1 MQDFE
6 LTDVAIRDATDGD
19 GRTIEGV
26 LMAYGEPIRGSTREY
41 GSARETFAPGSFQPA
56 IDAVARGERIPI
68 VDEHYGTP
76 VGYADRLWDEG
87 GKLHYSGRLL
97 TMQAARDFAE
107 RVAGKV
113 LRVSAEFHPGEIQR
127 GYGTVTHTKIKF
139 MTAIAGSY
147 APAYAGTSAS
157 VRSVGGPEVTEV
169 RETDPA
175 PEPVPDP
182 KPTPPSRDE
191 MVQIATAITA
201 DAMRGAAARAAFGGE
216 LVVDPFAAWRGLTLG
231 EMAQRALNTKSDR
244 TEYGTPVF
252 GSEASWPKVAARAL
266 DDLVTTA
273 GANAGAITP
282 GVFGEVQGIVNLGR
296 PSITA
301 FGGPRA
307 IPDGSGMTLDWPY
320 FDGTL
325 TDFVGAQSAEKAAI
339 TSGTL
344 DIKKGSEALATYAG
358 GADISYQL
366 LRRAQS
372 SYIEMWT
379 RVMLA
384 AWALVTNTAF
394 VTELESGS
402 VTSDFA
408 EALSAV
414 DATEFKNLLID
425 ASVAV
430 QVATGRPAEFVLAS
444 TTAYKQFAKLY
455 TPIVSGLTNTGT
467 GTVNIRTLD
476 VAVGTL
482 PLIHEPALT
491 AGKMIVSNQLAA
503 AWFEDGPFQ
512 AQAEDVEKLG
522 RNVAIW
528 SMGAGARFI
537 PAGIIEMYD
546 VTP

>member
-1 MQDFE
+1 MSEREIGFALRE
-6 LTDVAIRDATDGD
+6 GGD
-19 GRTIEGV
+19 GAPYLEESLV
-26 LMAYGEPIRGSTREY
+26 VPYGQQITGTPEY
-41 GSARETFAPGSFQPA
+41 GSATEEFELGAFRDHRTGVVLDVHSGVPVSGRLPTREDASGFYVGPGPLLNTDRAREFATLVREGVIGPSVEFAPGE
-56 IDAVARGERIPI
+56 VRR
-68 VDEHYGTP
+68 T
-76 VGYADRLWDEG
+76 R
-87 GKLHYSGRLL
+87 SGVSH
-97 TMQAARDFAE
+97 T
-107 RVAGKV
+107 RVAG
-113 LRVSAEFHPGEIQR
+113 F
-127 GYGTVTHTKIKF
+127 
-139 MTAIAGSY
+139 AGV
-147 APAYAGTSAS
+147 AGTYRAAYSGAFA
-157 VRSVGGPEVTEV
+157 VRHMEGQRVTDIRDTEPEPTPV
-169 RETDPA
+169 
-175 PEPVPDP
+175 PVPDP
-182 KPTPPSRDE
+182 KPAPAPEPVTRAQMAE
-191 MVQIATAITA
+191 IATAITA
-201 DAMRGAAARAAFGGE
+201 DAIRKVNFNVATNGNG
-216 LVVDPFAAWRGLTLG
+216 DPFEAWRGLTLG
-231 EMAQRALNTKSDR
+231 QMAQRAMNTKSER
-244 TEYGTPVF
+244 TEWGTPVA
-252 GSEASWPKVAARAL
+252 GSAAAFPQLAMRAL

-301 FGGPRA
+301 FGGARQ
-307 IPDGSGMTLDWPY
+307 IPDASGMTLDWPY

-444 TTAYKQFAKLY
+444 TTAYKQFAKLF
-455 TPIVSGLTNTGT
+455 TPVTTLFNTGL
-467 GTVNIRTLD
+467 GTTNIRTLE
-476 VAVGTL
+476 VAVGNL

-491 AGKMIVSNQLAA
+491 AGKLIVSNQLAA
-503 AWFEDGPFQ
+503 AWFEDGPFI

-522 RNVAIW
+522 KNIALW

>member
-1 MQDFE
+1 VAEETEGQPVQVVAGE
-6 LTDVAIRDATDGD
+6 VTGVTKADVAAIARSITDEAM
-19 GRTIEGV
+19 RTI
-26 LMAYGEPIRGSTREY
+26 A
-41 GSARETFAPGSFQPA
+41 ARE
-56 IDAVARGERIPI
+56 
-68 VDEHYGTP
+68 
-76 VGYADRLWDEG
+76 
-87 GKLHYSGRLL
+87 
-97 TMQAARDFAE
+97 
-107 RVAGKV
+107 
-113 LRVSAEFHPGEIQR
+113 
-127 GYGTVTHTKIKF
+127 
-139 MTAIAGSY
+139 
-147 APAYAGTSAS
+147 
-157 VRSVGGPEVTEV
+157 
-169 RETDPA
+169 
-175 PEPVPDP
+175 
-182 KPTPPSRDE
+182 
-191 MVQIATAITA
+191 
-201 DAMRGAAARAAFGGE
+201 AFGGE
-216 LVVDPFAAWRGLTLG
+216 AVVDPFANWRGLTLG
-231 EMAQRALNTKSDR
+231 EMAHRAMNSDKR
-244 TEYGTPVF
+244 ED
-252 GSEASWPKVAARAL
+252 ALWPQIAARAL

-282 GVFGEVQGIVNLGR
+282 GVFGDVNGIINAGR

-301 FGGPRA
+301 FGGPRS
-307 IPDGSGMTLDWPY
+307 IPDASGMTLDWPY

-366 LRRAQS
+366 LRRANT
-372 SYIEMWT
+372 SYIEIWT

-408 EALSAV
+408 EALSGV

-455 TPIVSGLTNTGT
+455 TPVTTLFNTGL
-467 GTVNIRTLD
+467 GTTNIRTLE
-476 VAVGTL
+476 VAVGNL
-482 PLIHEPALT
+482 PLIHEPSLT
-491 AGKMIVSNQLAA
+491 AGKLIVSNQLAA

>member
-6 LTDVAIRDATDGD
+6 LRDLAIRDATEGD

-26 LMAYGEPIRGSTREY
+26 VMVYGEPVRGSTREY
-41 GSARETFAPGSFQPA
+41 GSSVETFAPGSFRDVIA
-56 IDAVARGERIPI
+56 KGDRIPV
-68 VDEHYGTP
+68 VDQHYGEP
-76 VGYADRLWDEG
+76 VGYADRLWEDG
-87 GKLHYSGRLL
+87 SHVRFSGRLFS
-97 TMQAARDFAE
+97 MQAAKDFAE
-107 RVAGKV
+107 RVAGGV
-113 LRVSAEFHPGEIQR
+113 LRVSAEFLPGEIKR
-127 GYGTVTHTKIKF
+127 GAGTVTHTRVKALG
-139 MTAIAGSY
+139 AIAGSY
-147 APAYAGTSAS
+147 FPAYAGTSVS
-157 VRSVGGPEVTEV
+157 VRSVEVQNVAEDN
-169 RETDPA
+169 ETLPDKPA
-175 PEPVPDP
+175 VIAGELVGV
-182 KPTPPSRDE
+182 SRAE
-191 MVQIATAITA
+191 AAKIAQAITD
-201 DAMRGAAARAAFGGE
+201 DAMRSIAARSAFGGE
-216 LVVDPFAAWRGLTLG
+216 AVTDPFADWRGLTLG
-231 EMAQRALNTKSDR
+231 QMAQRAMNSDER
-244 TEYGTPVF
+244 KY
-252 GSEASWPKVAARAL
+252 AQWPQIAARAL
-266 DDLVTTA
+266 DDIVTTS
-273 GANAGAITP
+273 GANAGAVTP
-282 GVFGEVQGIVNLGR
+282 GVFGDVHAIVNAGR

-307 IPDGSGMTLDWPY
+307 IPDASGMSLDWPY

-325 TDFVGAQSAEKAAI
+325 TDFVGAQSAEKAAV

-344 DIKKGSEALATYAG
+344 DIKKGTEALATYAG

-366 LRRAQS
+366 LRRANT
-372 SYIEMWT
+372 SYLDIWT

-408 EALSAV
+408 EALSVV
-414 DATEFKNLLID
+414 DATEFKNLVID

-430 QVATGRPAEFVLAS
+430 QVATGQPAEFVLGS
-444 TTAYKQFAKLY
+444 TTAYKQFAKLF
-455 TPIVSGLTNTGT
+455 TPVTTLFNTGL
-467 GTVNIRTLD
+467 GTTNI
-476 VAVGTL
+476 GTL
-482 PLIHEPALT
+482 NVTIGNIPLIHEPALT
-491 AGKMIVSNQLAA
+491 AGKLIVSNRLAA

>member
-1 MQDFE
+1 MDDIDYP
-6 LTDVAIRDATDGD
+6 LIATRDLGGD
-19 GRTIEGV
+19 GRTLEGIAV
-26 LMAYGEPIRGSTREY
+26 PWNSTVNGNTAEFGSVKE
-41 GSARETFAPGSFQPA
+41 SFAPGSFDAA
-56 IDAVARGERIPI
+56 IAEVNAGRRIPI
-68 VDEHYGTP
+68 TDGHNGP
-76 VGYADRLWDEG
+76 IVGYADHLENRPEGLWF
-87 GKLHYSGRLL
+87 SGRAIDN
-97 TMQAARDFAE
+97 TAARDFLPAVVE
-107 RVAGKV
+107 KV
-113 LRVSAEFHPGEIQR
+113 VHASVDFLIGTVQR
-127 GYGTVTHTKIKF
+127 GRGTVQHTAVKRLA
-139 MTAIAGSY
+139 AIAGVPAAAYSGTFVAARQLEGSRVAEETLPE
-147 APAYAGTSAS
+147 APAVTGTVVTGITAEQAG
-157 VRSVGGPEVTEV
+157 
-169 RETDPA
+169 
-175 PEPVPDP
+175 
-182 KPTPPSRDE
+182 K
-191 MVQIATAITA
+191 IAQAITD
-201 DAMRGAAARAAFGGE
+201 DAIRALAARAEFGGSA
-216 LVVDPFAAWRGLTLG
+216 VVDPFADWRGLTLG
-231 EMAQRALNTKSDR
+231 EMAHRAMNTDERK
-244 TEYGTPVF
+244 YALWPQL
-252 GSEASWPKVAARAL
+252 ASRAL

-273 GANAGAITP
+273 GANAGAVTP
-282 GVFGEVQGIVNLGR
+282 GVFGDVHGIVNLGR

-301 FGGPRA
+301 FGGPRP
-307 IPDGSGMTLDWPY
+307 IPDASGMTLDWPY

-366 LRRAQS
+366 LRRANT
-372 SYIEMWT
+372 SYLDIWT

-408 EALSAV
+408 EALASV
-414 DATEFKNLLID
+414 DATEFKNLAID

-430 QVATGRPAEFVLAS
+430 QVATGQPAEFILAS
-444 TTAYKQFAKLY
+444 TTAYKQFAKLF
-455 TPIVSGLTNTGT
+455 TPVTTLFNTGL
-467 GTVNIRTLD
+467 GTTNIRTLD
-476 VAVGTL
+476 VAVGNL

-491 AGKMIVSNQLAA
+491 AGKLIVSNRLAA

>member
-1 MQDFE
+1 MPDFE
-6 LTDVAIRDATDGD
+6 LRDLAIRDATEGD

-26 LMAYGEPIRGSTREY
+26 VMVYGEPVRGSTREY
-41 GSARETFAPGSFQPA
+41 GSAVETFAPGSFRD
-56 IDAVARGERIPI
+56 IVAKGERIPV
-68 VDEHYGTP
+68 VDEHYGSP
-76 VGYADRLWDEG
+76 VGYADKLWEDG
-87 GKLHYSGRLL
+87 NAVRFSGRLFS
-97 TMQAARDFAE
+97 MQAAKDFAE
-107 RVAGKV
+107 RVAGGV
-113 LRVSAEFHPGEIQR
+113 LRVSAEFLPGEIKR
-127 GYGTVTHTKIKF
+127 GAGTVTHTRVKALG
-139 MTAIAGSY
+139 AIAGSY
-147 APAYAGTSAS
+147 FPAYAGTSVS
-157 VRSVGGPEVTEV
+157 VRSVGGPEVAEDQETLPEKPVVVAGEV
-169 RETDPA
+169 TGVSKAEVA
-175 PEPVPDP
+175 
-182 KPTPPSRDE
+182 K
-191 MVQIATAITA
+191 IATAITE
-201 DAMRGAAARAAFGGE
+201 DAMRSIAARSLNGGDGI
-216 LVVDPFAAWRGLTLG
+216 VDPFANWRGLTLG
-231 EMAQRALNTKSDR
+231 QMAQRAMNSDKR
-244 TEYGTPVF
+244 ED
-252 GSEASWPKVAARAL
+252 ALWPQIATRAL
-266 DDLVTTA
+266 DDLVTTS

-282 GVFGEVQGIVNLGR
+282 GVFGEVAGIVNLGR

-307 IPDGSGMTLDWPY
+307 IPDASGMTLDWPY

-379 RVMLA
+379 QVMLA

-430 QVATGRPAEFVLAS
+430 QVATGRPAEFALAS

-455 TPIVSGLTNTGT
+455 TPITTLFNTGT
-467 GTVNIRTLD
+467 GTTNIRTLE
-476 VAVGTL
+476 VTVGNL

-491 AGKMIVSNQLAA
+491 AGKIIVSNRLAA

-512 AQAEDVEKLG
+512 AQAEDVETLG